1 MSHLSYEGQT
11 RVDYC
16 LECAVKHGQTAK
28 VLMREALQ
36 RAETSGTET
45 EGVME
50 KVRGVVEELSGLEDD
65 TNTVKNESVVALNN
79 LTREIRKDIYASKC
93 EIGGCDIEALRS
105 LKERIDG
112 LVDLVYLTR
121 QKEECPT
128 CKVKV
133 EQESVKVEEP
143 KPSLEEY
150 GKSVKEERRKFM
162 EEIRAEIGS

>member
-1 MSHLSYEGQT
+1 MSHLSYEGQSK
-11 RVDYC
+11 VDYC

-36 RAETSGTET
+36 RAEASGSES
-45 EGVME
+45 EGVVE

-65 TNTVKNESVVALNN
+65 TNTIENESVTALNN
-79 LTREIRKDIYASKC
+79 LARDIRKDVFASKC
-93 EIGGCDIEALRS
+93 EIGGCNIESLRQI
-105 LKERIDG
+105 KERIDG

-128 CKVKV
+128 CKIKAEIEEPKV
-133 EQESVKVEEP
+133 E

-150 GKSVKEERRKFM
+150 GKSVSEKRRQFM
-162 EEIRAEIGS
+162 EEIRSKIGS